1 MNITEMLNSNV
12 EDVAR
17 TMKGVR
23 GHDSGFAKAALLI
36 ENLGLAPFLAD
47 RVAAAEAI
55 SEMMNAEDDS
65 HIDVDKWK
73 SHCKLIKLA
82 FDAARMSMEDEAA
95 FDDKAAFDAEKWLSC
110 AKVKELLENLGLSMR
125 VDMAG
130 IIDLSDEKRKN
141 LIGYLSALDPECDN
155 DEAADGIR
163 KIYEE
168 DGGPHVVFE
177 AMCVRCLRR
186 WICVCPVDTK
196 LKDLECE
203 CGKGVVIMTGQSMED

>member
-1 MNITEMLNSNV
+1 MNIREMLNSNV

-73 SHCKLIKLA
+73 SHCCLSAL
-82 FDAARMSMEDEAA
+82 DPECGN
-95 FDDKAAFDAEKWLSC
+95 DKATESTLDAERWRSC
-110 AKVKELLENLGLSMR
+110 VKVKELLENLGLPMR

-130 IIDLSDEKRKN
+130 IMDLSDEKRKN